1 MTFARK
7 ALQKMTMQR
16 NAKPMQYSANQA
28 AELTGKNVATI
39 TRAIKSGKIPAIKD
53 QSGAWKIDGA
63 ELSRVFALRA
73 QSLQTPDMQNGAN
86 HTQTSN
92 KLEDNAL
99 REELATLRERVK
111 ADSRLLE
118 ERANHIGDLQKR
130 LDRAEDRILALSAP
144 AADPMRHN
152 RTGSDDATPSILA
165 AVEAERDRLQS
176 VVQSLTPPQTKRRRW
191 WPF

>member
-1 MTFARK
+1 
-7 ALQKMTMQR
+7 
-16 NAKPMQYSANQA
+16 MQYSANQA

-39 TRAIKSGKIPAIKD
+39 TRAIKSGKISATKD

-63 ELSRVFALRA
+63 ELSRVFPLRA
-73 QSLQTPDMQNGAN
+73 QSLQTPDMQSSAN
-86 HTQTSN
+86 LTQTPN
-92 KLEDNAL
+92 KPEDNVL

-118 ERANHIGDLQKR
+118 ERANHIRDLQKR

-144 AADPMRHN
+144 AAEPIRQGT
-152 RTGSDDATPSILA
+152 TGSDGARPSTLA
-165 AVEAERDRLQS
+165 AAEAERDRLQGI
-176 VVQSLTPPQTKRRRW
+176 VQSLTPPQTKRRRW